1 MRVLVRTDKQPPPPE
16 EIKDSKDSPTIS
28 SIANSPQRSKTK
40 GSKKTLLL
48 DEPSPSKI
56 KLKHCMTSIVQNI
69 RHNSGTPMLSA
80 QLSLLK
86 PVKANENIIESEED
100 LLLQNKLIE
109 VNVLSIGSSFGEL
122 ALLSNKPRAATIIC
136 REECDFA
143 VLEKEDFRKIL
154 KYSEEKKLL
163 EEMNFFASLTM
174 FRNWNFNLVKM
185 LYVNTQTRVCGL
197 REIVYEE
204 GQEGDEMFIV
214 QNGTFVVKK
223 SLKLKNFYNLKKW
236 GGMKELFSNDYK
248 YRNIE
253 MIKVLLNYLNTTR
266 MPPFFFF
273 FFFLP
278 K

>member
-1 MRVLVRTDKQPPPPE
+1 
-16 EIKDSKDSPTIS
+16 
-28 SIANSPQRSKTK
+28 
-40 GSKKTLLL
+40 
-48 DEPSPSKI
+48 
-56 KLKHCMTSIVQNI
+56 MTSIVQNI

-86 PVKANENIIESEED
+86 PVKANENIIESEEE

-273 FFFLP
+273 FFLTIRPFFFI
-278 K
+278 